1 MCLVGGT
8 PFYVFKYLPPNLP
21 TLYVLG
27 GCFRGFEQIPLQ
39 MRLKIRDIAPSQIT
53 KDRQIER
60 PLVQRQIAEF
70 LTGPPLALEIL
81 SLDKLE
87 CGISPEYS
95 KAQKDR
101 RDIRCRLDQLPA
113 AWWGFLKSFIQIVT
127 EFVRKGCDQ
136 LYRCMNMAR
145 IIRNLTRIS
154 GVGEGSC
161 RCPRM
166 LNSAQCGYPSGKLG
180 LRHQLDWPF

>member
-81 SLDKLE
+81 SLDKQF
-87 CGISPEYS
+87 SP
-95 KAQKDR
+95 
-101 RDIRCRLDQLPA
+101 
-113 AWWGFLKSFIQIVT
+113 
-127 EFVRKGCDQ
+127 
-136 LYRCMNMAR
+136 LYRYFDWVM
-145 IIRNLTRIS
+145 LTLRAS
-154 GVGEGSC
+154 QFSC
-161 RCPRM
+161 
-166 LNSAQCGYPSGKLG
+166 GKTSCV
-180 LRHQLDWPF
+180 